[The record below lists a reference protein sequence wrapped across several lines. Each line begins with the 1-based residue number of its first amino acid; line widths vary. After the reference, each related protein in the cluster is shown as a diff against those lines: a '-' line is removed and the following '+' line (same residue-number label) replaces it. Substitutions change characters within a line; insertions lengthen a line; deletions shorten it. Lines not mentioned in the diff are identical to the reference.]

1 MEVAGLALIHSPRRH
16 TVKFRP
22 VSGRILRAK
31 RRSEEGFNAFFYSL
45 VSQDTQEMYYSAK
58 RQQFLIDQGYSF
70 KVITEL
76 VGMNAMPDLIC
87 ATQREQ
93 LDLLR
98 LVLSASEVRSGGPA
112 GFAAFL
118 PPTDGCTLSLL
129 CVRRRRLRA
138 TWQRRGSTSRTT
150 FRARR
155 RAGAVA
161 AAAAAA
167 AARPQRLPRSGA
179 SGPRAA

>member
-1 MEVAGLALIHSPRRH
+1 MAGISLIDSMRRRA
-16 TVKFRP
+16 VKLEAA
-22 VSGRILRAK
+22 SGRILRAK

-98 LVLSASEVRSGGPA
+98 LVLSASEARAVGPA
-112 GFAAFL
+112 YFATFCIQL
-118 PPTDGCTLSLL
+118 TVVLWWFYWCT
-129 CVRRRRLRA
+129 
-138 TWQRRGSTSRTT
+138 
-150 FRARR
+150 
-155 RAGAVA
+155 A
-161 AAAAAA
+161 APERHGGREA
-167 AARPQRLPRSGA
+167 QCHG
-179 SGPRAA
+179 